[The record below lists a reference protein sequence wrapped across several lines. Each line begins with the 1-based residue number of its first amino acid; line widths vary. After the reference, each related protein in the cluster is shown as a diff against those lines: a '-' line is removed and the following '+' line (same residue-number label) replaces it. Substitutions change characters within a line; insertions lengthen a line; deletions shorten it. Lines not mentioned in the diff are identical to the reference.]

1 MDPYLTIFQ
10 FLNKK
15 STVLLLR
22 FYVKFSRIQPRQ
34 PSPTSPGIDA
44 AGKIFFQPGC
54 RPLRFPYFQ
63 RVKILQFFIDKHYLP
78 VYIS

>member
-1 MDPYLTIFQ
+1 MDPHLTIFQ

-22 FYVKFSRIQPRQ
+22 FYVKFSRIQQRQ

-44 AGKIFFQPGC
+44 ARKFSFNRGAGRFVFHIFNG
-54 RPLRFPYFQ
+54 
-63 RVKILQFFIDKHYLP
+63 
-78 VYIS
+78 